1 MYTHITLLGVRMHK
15 ISGVVKCW
23 GRQGLMHN
31 DAWMKSGKVCFLKT
45 LVRCCSLH
53 LEPQWHVVSSLSLS
67 FYWTFCLCFLVL
79 QVVDCGLL
87 APLTPFPRGSIFALL
102 PLSSIYLG
110 DQRQLMSKLH
120 YLASI
125 VHLRKELK
133 DNPLVNEEITE
144 SYPIDL
150 QVIHIA

>member
-102 PLSSIYLG
+102 CLALCLCVAGAGMHWLHSDDLG
-110 DQRQLMSKLH
+110 MNQWGYKYH
-120 YLASI
+120 YSTGYF
-125 VHLRKELK
+125 
-133 DNPLVNEEITE
+133 LVWWI
-144 SYPIDL
+144 SGLIL
-150 QVIHIA
+150 QTLQD